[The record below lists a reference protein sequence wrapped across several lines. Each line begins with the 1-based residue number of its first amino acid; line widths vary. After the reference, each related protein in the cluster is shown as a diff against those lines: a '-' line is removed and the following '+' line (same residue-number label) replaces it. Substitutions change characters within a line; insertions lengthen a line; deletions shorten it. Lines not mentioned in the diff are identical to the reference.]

1 MTTQQRTSDDILGMS
16 DEELLKAGPPPAAP
30 VESQPTGSENQEQSN
45 EGNENQDAG
54 DEDDDNA
61 GDDAGKENKE
71 EDKSGKDADDDG
83 SKEED
88 AGDDSKKEDKSQ
100 DPPKKD
106 ASTETSTDPAKK
118 KEADPP
124 KTEAKPDQ
132 SQALTADQQLAKI
145 LAPFK
150 ANGRDMKVENVDEAI
165 ALMQMGANYNKKMAG
180 LKPSLKILKFLENNQ
195 LLDEEKLSFLV
206 DVHKKDPAAINKLIK
221 DSGIDVMELDAS
233 KADSYKRTTA
243 SVDDREIELD
253 TVLKDL
259 EDSPTYAKTLN
270 VVTKEW
276 DSNSK
281 EQIASRPQLLKI
293 IDNHVQT
300 GIYDLV
306 STELQRQRA
315 LGKLDGVSDIEAYR
329 RIGDAMHAEGRFNHL
344 ETQSSQE
351 KPQPKAPVVVPAK
364 PKKQDD
370 EALNN
375 KRRALSPSKAAVPA
389 KVPDDFNPLGLS
401 DAEFM
406 KRANAKYQ

>member
-1 MTTQQRTSDDILGMS
+1 MTTQTNQPRSAEDILGMS
-16 DEELLKAGPPPAAP
+16 DEELMKAGPPPVVQPDDTNSEQNQGQENNEANEPNDPPDDDEPDDTGDAP
-30 VESQPTGSENQEQSN
+30 DDKSKEDPAKKPD
-45 EGNENQDAG
+45 DAPN
-54 DEDDDNA
+54 EDDPD
-61 GDDAGKENKE
+61 E
-71 EDKSGKDADDDG
+71 DG
-83 SKEED
+83 SKE
-88 AGDDSKKEDKSQ
+88 KEEVKN
-100 DPPKKD
+100 PPKKD
-106 ASTETSTDPAKK
+106 EPTEPKPDATKKKDPDPKQTETQP
-118 KEADPP
+118 E
-124 KTEAKPDQ
+124 
-132 SQALTADQQLAKI
+132 ALTADQQLAKI

-195 LLDEEKLSFLV
+195 LLDEEKLAFLV

-233 KADSYKRTTA
+233 KADGYKRTTA

-276 DSNSK
+276 DSSSK
-281 EQIASRPQLLKI
+281 EQIAGRPQLLKV

-306 STELQRQRA
+306 STEMIRQRA
-315 LGKLDGVSDIEAYR
+315 LGTLDGVSDILAYQ
-329 RIGDAMHAEGRFNHL
+329 RIGDAMAAAGGFNHL
-344 ETQSSQE
+344 GIEPQG
-351 KPQPKAPVVVPAK
+351 KPAPKVPVVVPAK
-364 PKKQDD
+364 PKKQED
-370 EALNN
+370 EVLNN
-375 KRRALSPSKAAVPA
+375 KRRALSPTKAAVPA
-389 KVPDDFNPLGLS
+389 KVSEDYNPLGLS